1 MTIAGLAGLVAF
13 AVLSGSCRDSMSPAR
28 GPHIA
33 AALSSAGTGIT
44 LDQVNGTMGQG
55 DITPYGNGS
64 HIGKGFDPRNPHV
77 GDAVV
82 ATFFWRG
89 STNTITT
96 VTDHFSDAAATP
108 IGNTYTLVDYVTS
121 GGMSMATYV
130 ATNVQCFVDRDSAT
144 DRILTV
150 HALFSEP
157 VTDGGIVI
165 SSWTGVGAVT
175 AQALGAHSSAF
186 GLDST
191 VAPASPGPIPIGA
204 GALAFGVTMTN
215 GMVGYTV
222 PQGFADLGEGSDTAL
237 QDDGVYAVQAN
248 SGTVNPQWT
257 WYFNRPSTWLTT
269 VFALNPASLHLV
281 FRVQP
286 STTLPLMPITPAVQV
301 MEEDALGNP
310 VTDFNGPVTIAIG
323 HNGGMLV
330 AGTLSGTK
338 TVTAVNGIA
347 TFSDLSI
354 DQPGSGYTLKVSAAG
369 ATDAES
375 AAFHIG
381 AF

>member
-1 MTIAGLAGLVAF
+1 MSRVNRCIRAPRMPHFGAMGHGARSGEHPSRGPSLATGVSGGDQRVRVGPPWHAPPGGRIMQTRMTIAGLAGLLAF
-13 AVLSGSCRDSMSPAR
+13 AVLGGSCRDSLSPAR
-28 GPHIA
+28 GPHVV
-33 AALSSAGTGIT
+33 AALASAGTGIT

-82 ATFFWRG
+82 ATCFWRG

-130 ATNVQCFVDRDSAT
+130 ATNVQGFVDRDSAS

-165 SSWTGVGAVT
+165 SSWTGVGPVT

-186 GLDST
+186 GSDST
-191 VAPASPGPIPIGA
+191 VAAVDPGPIPIGA

-222 PQGFADLGEGSDTAL
+222 PQGFADLG
-237 QDDGVYAVQAN
+237 
-248 SGTVNPQWT
+248 
-257 WYFNRPSTWLTT
+257 
-269 VFALNPASLHLV
+269 
-281 FRVQP
+281 
-286 STTLPLMPITPAVQV
+286 
-301 MEEDALGNP
+301 
-310 VTDFNGPVTIAIG
+310 
-323 HNGGMLV
+323 
-330 AGTLSGTK
+330 
-338 TVTAVNGIA
+338 
-347 TFSDLSI
+347 
-354 DQPGSGYTLKVSAAG
+354 
-369 ATDAES
+369 
-375 AAFHIG
+375 
-381 AF
+381 